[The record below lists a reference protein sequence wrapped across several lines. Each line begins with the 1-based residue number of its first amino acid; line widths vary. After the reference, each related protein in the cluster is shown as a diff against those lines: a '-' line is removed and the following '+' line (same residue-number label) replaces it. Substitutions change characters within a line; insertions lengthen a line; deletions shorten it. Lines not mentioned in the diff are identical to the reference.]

1 MKPNWRRYNTSSSII
16 NQTIKIM
23 SKIEK
28 AIWCSDYKGL
38 NVYTLNRFD
47 ESGKR
52 MFIVHFYD
60 FLKPLELE
68 RITSV
73 ISRLE
78 YATAKMEEAMS
89 DGAKFTKFIG
99 PEFGGGFYIYA
110 DNAREVYEHVMD
122 VRYYSNENLFL
133 NFMDRKF
140 AIFDHLCHL
149 MQNNTRHITQNQF
162 ADRYSV
168 DISYEHS
175 KICIKDEDGNVLNL
189 RVEQTTRI

>member
-1 MKPNWRRYNTSSSII
+1 
-16 NQTIKIM
+16 M

-28 AIWCSDYKGL
+28 AIWCSDYKGV

-78 YATAKMEEAMS
+78 YATLKVEDAKRI
-89 DGAKFTKFIG
+89 GTNFIKFVG

-110 DNAREVYEHVMD
+110 DNALEVYEHVMN
-122 VRYYSNENLFL
+122 VRYGDCEKAFL
-133 NFMDRKF
+133 GFMDRKF
-140 AIFDHLCHL
+140 AIFDHLCYL
-149 MQNNTRHITQNQF
+149 IQNNTRHITQNQF

-168 DISYEHS
+168 DISYEDS
-175 KICIKDEDGNVLNL
+175 KICIKDEDGNVLTL
-189 RVEQTTRI
+189 CVEPTSRI